1 MTKKIENRKELSDY
15 FKQVNKGIDKY
26 TVDHKIKPSSL
37 SKFIK
42 NNGGT
47 SKFVKDLGLSDI
59 SGINKVVDQ
68 ALKSRLHMEKDGVL
82 KFESFKLLENQN
94 QIEKRE
100 YLTLEDIYLQ
110 VNPSDIKHEKILA
123 DAFDVSL
130 GHIEEVDAKKHQ
142 YSISKNIEAYIF
154 TQDDIL
160 RLYDTVRDI
169 VNENTPHTIKV
180 MITKNISTDVD
191 VDIENS
197 TSFDVDIVHS
207 VLKDLYENFKVK
219 SSRNTIIL
227 YK

>member
-1 MTKKIENRKELSDY
+1 MAKKIENRKELSDY

-26 TVDHKIKPSSL
+26 TVDHKIKPSNL

-130 GHIEEVDAKKHQ
+130 GHIEEVDTKKHQ
-142 YSISKNIEAYIF
+142 YSINKNIEAYIF
-154 TQDDIL
+154 TEDDIL

-207 VLKDLYENFKVK
+207 VLKDLYENFEVK